1 MLKSIREFFELGMQD
16 TADRSGTDSN
26 NRVELAAAVLMVE
39 ISLADA
45 SIDPA
50 ELAVIKATLCNH
62 FTIPAQQ
69 VDELIDMA
77 RHEVDL
83 AVSLHEF
90 TRMLNDNLSAAEK
103 IRIIEALWK
112 VAFADAVLDKYE
124 EYYIRKIADLLY
136 ISHKDYLMAKHR
148 VADSAAPS

>member
-1 MLKSIREFFELGMQD
+1 MLKSIREFFERGRQD
-16 TADRSGTDSN
+16 AAGHSRTGPD

-39 ISLADA
+39 IGLAD
-45 SIDPA
+45 SSVDDD
-50 ELAVIKATLCNH
+50 ELVVIKAALVDH
-62 FTIPAQQ
+62 FNIPAEQ
-69 VDELIDMA
+69 VDELIDLA

-90 TRMLNDNLSAAEK
+90 TRMLNDNLDADEK
-103 IRIIEALWK
+103 IRIIESLWK

-136 ISHKDYLMAKHR
+136 ISHKDYIKTKHR
-148 VADSAAPS
+148 VGATDNP

>member
-1 MLKSIREFFELGMQD
+1 MLKSIREFFERGLQD
-16 TADRSGTDSN
+16 TVDRGGAGSS

-45 SIDPA
+45 SVGA
-50 ELAVIKATLCNH
+50 EELAVIKATLTDH
-62 FTIPAQQ
+62 FAIPVQQ

-90 TRMLNDNLSAAEK
+90 TRMLNDNLDAAEK
-103 IRIIEALWK
+103 IHIIEALWK

-124 EYYIRKIADLLY
+124 EYYLRKIADLLY

-148 VADSAAPS
+148 VADSGH